1 MPLMETTANKRCG
14 FSPHPRVAPM
24 ASAISRL
31 STPAAPIPSAKSGC
45 NHPATCMCAA
55 VADCCCG
62 SSPLGKRLHQRSSWA
77 DVSYVTTPCD
87 LLPRSALV
95 VCLTFLLSV
104 ATGKKFLCRIRL
116 TFNLA

>member
-1 MPLMETTANKRCG
+1 
-14 FSPHPRVAPM
+14 
-24 ASAISRL
+24 
-31 STPAAPIPSAKSGC
+31 
-45 NHPATCMCAA
+45 
-55 VADCCCG
+55 
-62 SSPLGKRLHQRSSWA
+62 
-77 DVSYVTTPCD
+77 VSYVTTPCD